1 MSDNPIE
8 AIDHLLTYVR
18 DLDAA
23 ARFFDALGFTLT
35 PESRIDAMGIVN
47 RLILFPETVGGSANF
62 IELMSVSDAGR
73 LPPAMAR
80 LLSGEEGIKSMVLSF
95 PDAAKAHA
103 HLTGLGC
110 PFAPPVHVRREWTIS
125 ATESVWPEF
134 DVLLPIDDVVTFNG
148 CRYHNVALYRRP
160 AWTEHRNGA
169 RAFDRVDCRAGD
181 PPRVARRLAAIF
193 GRPDTASAGDHRV
206 AVGKVALAVTP
217 EPSGPAA
224 DGAVARFTGY
234 RVAGASLD
242 HVAAA
247 LARLGVAGMLPNGG
261 LAVPAGLSFGQ
272 RIEFAA

>member
-1 MSDNPIE
+1 MNDNPIE

-47 RLILFPETVGGSANF
+47 RLILFPETEGGAANF
-62 IELMSVSDAGR
+62 IELMSVSDAAK

-80 LLSGEEGIKSMVLSF
+80 LLTGEEGIKSIVLSF
-95 PDAAKAHA
+95 GDADRAHA
-103 HLTGLGC
+103 HLTRLGC

-134 DVLLPIDDVVTFNG
+134 DVLLPVDDVLTFNG
-148 CRYHNVALYRRP
+148 CRYHNVELYRRP

-181 PPRVARRLAAIF
+181 PPKVARRLAAIF
-193 GRPDTASAGDHRV
+193 DRPDSATTEDHRV
-206 AVGKVALAVTP
+206 AVGKVVLAVTP
-217 EPSGPAA
+217 DPSGLAA
-224 DGAVARFTGY
+224 NGTVAQFTGY

-242 HVAAA
+242 HVAAS
-247 LARLGVAGMLPNGG
+247 LARLGVAARLPNGA
-261 LAVPAGLSFGQ
+261 LAVPGGLAFGQ